1 MADGGNGGG
10 GAQLADRGWIDVQKK
25 TFRNWVN
32 EKLKDT
38 PCKVEVLEKDFSD
51 GITLIK
57 LLEALSKKKMHKRH
71 NAKPRLDIQKRENV
85 DIALEFMKKIE
96 KIRLE
101 NIGVTDIFEHNLKLN
116 LGLVWALI
124 IRYQIATGESG
135 AIESKAVK
143 AKRATAEKLLLG
155 WMKSALPNNGVRN
168 LTTSWNDGVNLS
180 ALVDYCQPGLI
191 PDHASLDP
199 ERRLENV
206 QRAMELAEEH
216 LQIPQLMHPE
226 DLAVDKPDKLSTMT
240 YLSQFCC
247 PNSVGERTLLEFVRK
262 KLPKQNITNFTTD
275 WVDGRVLGALTD
287 CVSGGA
293 YPEYEQM
300 KPDQELENCTS
311 AMTTA
316 EKLLQISMTCD
327 AEQFANP
334 DLDPMTRTTYL
345 QQFRHAQAV
354 ASPAQK
360 LVASGPGIT
369 GDSAGKETNFI
380 VRGRIPEWAALSC
393 TVTKADGS
401 DVPTKHHTTSAK
413 AMSYQYTPEVGG
425 RYRVEVK
432 LNDEHI
438 KGSPFNVQHQAPS
451 DADKCTVT
459 GEGMEKGRVG
469 EKLAFSV
476 NCADGGP
483 GELEVE
489 VDSPSGSYVPVDT
502 RESSPRNFDVWFT
515 PAEPGP
521 HSINIR
527 WGGNHVARSPFTTQI
542 TDPKKCSASGAGLNM
557 AKLNTPV
564 SFAVK
569 TDKAGQGDLDVRVTA
584 PNGGEVPIETREEG
598 RGNYTCTW
606 VPGNEGMHKI
616 DILYG
621 GAPISGSPFTAE
633 CLSPADSSKCTI
645 LNAPTGRLRAGQS
658 YNFDVDTLKAGA
670 GDLSGSFTG
679 PSGVKEKCEI
689 FAKSGRVYSVKF
701 RPMEVGPVDVEVLY
715 DGVPIPESP
724 ARFSANDPSKCK
736 VNAAA
741 LASGSYR
748 TKQPIDFRV
757 AAHFAGGGE
766 LTASC
771 KGSKGS
777 DELEVRDQGDQTYL
791 VHYIPKTAG
800 PHAIDIHFDG
810 EQIPDVPIRI
820 HVDSGSDADSV
831 IVAQP
836 APGRLGKYVVD
847 IPYIYKVNTTGAGDA
862 ELTASSYG
870 ARTGIKPDVIVI
882 NEGSSRHNVTL
893 RASEAD
899 EYLVSIMW
907 GEEHVPGSPFK
918 LPIDEKPRAERVRCT
933 SPDFT
938 VNSTAPVSVTADT
951 ELAGA
956 GELTAICV
964 GKKVGA
970 VATKVVKTEPDKYS
984 VSFTPIQI
992 DDYSLS
998 VLWSGENVNKSPFR
1012 VNLLP
1017 PDVTKL
1023 AIDGP
1028 HVPDNI
1034 LEPTR
1039 LFIDTTG
1046 AGNGKL
1052 SGSVEGN
1059 LHGFSDVQIQEIE
1072 PNKFDVSFVPPGPD
1086 FYKFDVKWGGHT
1098 IPGAPFEIN
1107 LNPPRAEE
1115 VVIVEPPT
1123 AMLEAGQAIGI
1134 CFDTSLAGRGELTA
1148 KTTGQQVGEIQTKV
1162 SQRSKDK
1169 YDVRFAPPEPDI
1181 FNVDVLWAGQHVKGS
1196 PFTINLLPVDP
1207 SKIKVI
1213 GPNQLQGNDGPVE
1226 LIIKTGQAGKGKVT
1240 AACIGKQVGDVTVTI
1255 SETAKDIYQLT
1266 FVPPQGD
1273 IYTFAVQ
1280 YGGQKI
1286 PGSPFTIN
1294 TLPPNASAVK
1304 VIEPE
1309 SIELRQ
1315 PMTYIVDT
1323 QYAGNGKL
1331 TATCRGEKYGA
1342 IEVKPTKKG
1351 KGVYEVSFAAHNP
1364 DVYKLIIKWSKENV
1378 PRSPFK
1384 IDLRNPMASKVKVGE
1399 LHIPDEA
1406 GTGEHVW
1413 VDVDTSD
1420 AGHGKIRGEAVGEK
1434 VGAIDCEVETM
1445 RRGKKYRVRF
1455 PPSQADKYKFSIYYG
1470 DSIVPSTPFN
1480 INLVPPQPDEVEL
1493 LDTSIPDQAG
1503 GPVTLVFDTR
1513 NAGQGTLSAKATGDL
1528 IGVVDTAVTEISPDK
1543 FQVSFIP
1550 KEYDTFN
1557 VNVQWAG
1564 LPVKGSPFLVDTR
1577 PQIFPHNV
1585 ECGQLAYTSTGK
1597 PVTLTADTS
1606 RAGKGKLTAQV
1617 SGVVS
1622 GSVPVHVSSTSSTT
1636 HSIQFVP
1643 KREDEYSLKVFFVG
1657 QQVPGSPF
1665 KVDFRPKG
1673 PVTEGMVVAPL
1684 IPVEECIMVPTQ
1696 DLHSAPPQE
1705 IKRPQPEELTQFIGE
1720 PLSVNITVEDKGQQ
1734 GAPLLATAIGD
1745 KTGKAPVSISK
1756 NPDGSRDVFFNP
1768 DKPDR
1773 YKIDVLLGDFPVPN
1787 TPIVV
1792 NYVSR
1797 SDPSKCVIFGLQDI
1811 PLVPQVGEPI
1821 KFGVDSTQ
1829 AGEGKLSVTADG
1841 PSADDTPSK
1850 LDVQTSEKEPGIWH
1864 ISYTPSAKGCHRIH
1878 MQWSKERIPGS
1889 PLSFDVGMIGDV
1901 QTYPWGSPVAM
1912 DINADCRTGDLESYA
1927 IQVSNGAR
1935 HKVKVNKL
1943 QKGKFKLSF
1952 QPQDP
1957 GIYEIHVLLKKKEIP
1972 GSPYRIRYNSP
1983 PKPETVKV
1991 LGLPKRAFVG
2001 EPFQFTVDARQAGSG
2016 DLVFR
2021 GSGPEALNESDLSV
2035 VDNKDGT
2042 FTAEYVPNAV
2052 GEHFFQIL
2060 WAETAIPGTPF
2071 CVLAQDR
2078 APEIENPLEGYPAL
2092 NVVELEQLVPIR
2104 VVGVGKLP
2112 SKEFL
2117 LAGCMGNKTGEA
2129 EVSVEQRKDGSS
2141 VVLFT
2146 PALPDNY
2153 ILNVK
2158 MNREHIKGSPF
2169 TIKAVERGSLAAD
2182 FVHPDGI
2189 CHSDVESERPVVL
2202 LLPLNAPNSSEIYAT
2217 TEGPRG
2223 LCETS
2228 VGKSCDGLQGVKFI
2242 PEAPGDY
2249 LMTVRKDEEDV
2260 SGSPFK
2266 ITAYSSQPDASK
2278 VYILE
2283 EDLKLFKKAIPFGK
2297 PAKFRIQTAE
2307 AGPGTLNITSR
2318 GPGKAEVKVFD
2329 NKDGTYSCEFL
2340 PSVAGKYFLDILW
2353 NDLHIKGSPY
2363 MLVFKS
2369 KKSRLI
2375 TGLNLEDE
2383 SFRIGVAHRFKL
2395 HCDEVGEGL
2404 LELFCRPQSAAK
2416 IRLIP
2421 IAIANSYQCEIVP
2434 QEIGNHEVSVTYNGK
2449 HILGSPFNVVF
2460 EMRGDASK
2468 VRMVESSVENLHGT
2482 GDAVTFCISTEG
2494 AGNGKLTASVENSI
2508 TKDVA
2513 PVTLTQTEDQ
2523 RFNVEFFPGD
2533 GAEYLLTIKYDE
2545 VHITGSPFKLVFGP
2559 PPTDAN
2565 QVTAQGDGLVSCIIG
2580 KWAKFRVNTEHAGEG
2595 RLAVRVRGVGE
2606 DVTCNVSQDPQNELE
2621 YEVAYSAKK
2630 EGDYFVTVEWAE
2642 QEIPGSPFMVHCYH
2656 PSDPSIFSIE
2666 NPQTET
2672 MLGEPLKFMVHSGG
2686 IPDSGELTVTAQ
2698 SSQNKNM
2705 KGEAVRQLSGDY
2717 LCSLNVA
2724 DPGRY
2729 MVHVRWNGN
2738 HIRGSPFKAK
2748 FLVPPKPQNVK
2759 AHGPGLEDGYVG
2771 QEGNFMVETG
2781 DGGAGT
2787 LAVRVHGPKGAF
2799 KINMRRH
2806 PDNERTILVRYDPT
2820 YPGAYKVDITWS
2832 EIHVPGS
2839 PFTVNI
2845 RPQNEKRY

>member
-1 MADGGNGGG
+1 MYVLPPMQNFLNIMSGNSNCNLTRVHFLCIFSIVITLYVC
-10 GAQLADRGWIDVQKK
+10 ANYSTVISPFQCPMCNYCNDVQ
-25 TFRNWVN
+25 
-32 EKLKDT
+32 
-38 PCKVEVLEKDFSD
+38 SY
-51 GITLIK
+51 I
-57 LLEALSKKKMHKRH
+57 LSS
-71 NAKPRLDIQKRENV
+71 
-85 DIALEFMKKIE
+85 
-96 KIRLE
+96 
-101 NIGVTDIFEHNLKLN
+101 GVTDIFEHNLKLN

-124 IRYQIATGESG
+124 MRYQIATAEPGS
-135 AIESKAVK
+135 IESKAVK
-143 AKRATAEKLLLG
+143 AKRVTAEKLLLG
-155 WMKSALPNNGVRN
+155 WMKTALPNSHVSN
-168 LTTSWNDGVNLS
+168 LTTNWNDGVNLS

-191 PDHASLDP
+191 PNHASLNP
-199 ERRLENV
+199 ENRLENV
-206 QRAMELAEEH
+206 KRAMELAEQH

-226 DLAVDKPDKLSTMT
+226 DLAVDKPDKLSSMT

-247 PNSVGERTLLEFVRK
+247 PNSVGERGLLEFIRQ

-275 WVDGRVLGALTD
+275 WVDGRLLGALTD

-300 KPDQELENCTS
+300 KPDQELENCTN

-316 EKLLQISMTCD
+316 ESVLGIKTTCD
-327 AEQFANP
+327 AEQFSNP

-345 QQFRHAQAV
+345 QQFRHAKAV

-360 LVASGPGIT
+360 LVATGPGIT
-369 GDSAGKETNFI
+369 GDSAGKETSFI
-380 VRGRIPEWAALSC
+380 VRGRIPEWATLSC
-393 TVTKADGS
+393 KVTKQGNEA

-413 AMSYQYTPEVGG
+413 AMSYQYTPEEGG
-425 RYRVEVK
+425 KYRVEVK

-451 DADKCTVT
+451 DADRCTVD
-459 GEGMEKGRVG
+459 GVGMDKGRVG
-469 EKLAFSV
+469 EKVSFSV

-489 VDSPSGSYVPVDT
+489 VNSPSGSYVPVDT
-502 RESSPRNFDVWFT
+502 QESSPRNYNVWFT
-515 PAEPGP
+515 PKEPGP
-521 HSINIR
+521 HNINIR
-527 WGGNHVARSPFTTQI
+527 WGGNHVAGSPFTTQI

-557 AKLNTPV
+557 AKINTPV
-564 SFAVK
+564 TFAVK
-569 TDKAGQGDLDVRVTA
+569 TDKAGQGDLDLKVSA
-584 PNGGEVPIETREEG
+584 PNGESIPIDTKEEV

-606 VPGNEGMHKI
+606 VPKVEGMHKI

-621 GAPISGSPFTAE
+621 GAPISGSPFMAE
-633 CLSPADSSKCTI
+633 CLAPADASKCTV
-645 LNAPTGRLRAGQS
+645 LNAPTGLLRAGKS
-658 YNFDVDTLKAGA
+658 YSFDVDTSKAGA
-670 GDLSGSFTG
+670 GDLSGSFMG
-679 PSGVKEKCEI
+679 PSDVKEKCDVV
-689 FAKSGRVYSVKF
+689 ARSGRVYAVNFK
-701 RPMEVGPVDVEVLY
+701 PMEVGQLDVEVLY
-715 DGVPIPESP
+715 DGVAIPESP
-724 ARFSANDPSKCK
+724 VQFSANDPSKCK

-741 LASGSYR
+741 LASGTYR

-757 AAHFAGGGE
+757 AAHFAGEGN

-771 KGSKGS
+771 KGAKGS
-777 DELEVRDQGDQTYL
+777 EELEVRDQGDRTYL

-800 PHAIDIHFDG
+800 PHAIDLLFDG
-810 EQIPDVPIRI
+810 EQIPDVPVRI
-820 HVDSGSDADSV
+820 HVESGSDADSV

-836 APGRLGKYVVD
+836 APGRLGKYVVGN
-847 IPYIYKVNTTGAGDA
+847 PYVYKVNTKGAGDA

-870 ARTGIKPDVIVI
+870 VRTGIKPDVIVI
-882 NEGSSRHNVTL
+882 GEGSSRHNVTL
-893 RASEAD
+893 RATEAD
-899 EYLVSIMW
+899 EYYVSIMW

-938 VNSTAPVSVTADT
+938 VNSTAPISLIADT

-970 VATKVVKTEPDKYS
+970 VATKIAKTEPDKYS
-984 VSFTPIQI
+984 VSFTPVQI

-1012 VNLLP
+1012 INLLP
-1017 PDVTKL
+1017 PDITKL
-1023 AIDGP
+1023 VIDGP
-1028 HVPDNI
+1028 HVPEDI
-1034 LEPTR
+1034 LEATK
-1039 LFIDTTG
+1039 LYVDTTG

-1052 SGSVEGN
+1052 TGTVKGN
-1059 LHGFSDVQIQEIE
+1059 LHGFSDVQIKEIE
-1072 PNKFDVSFVPPGPD
+1072 PNKFEVSFVPPGPD
-1086 FYKFDVKWGGHT
+1086 YYKLDVKWGDQS
-1098 IPGAPFEIN
+1098 IPGAPFNIN
-1107 LNPPRAEE
+1107 LNPARAEE
-1115 VVIVEPPT
+1115 VIIAEPPT

-1148 KTTGQQVGEIQTKV
+1148 TTTGQRIGQIQTKV

-1213 GPNQLQGNDGPVE
+1213 GPNQVQGNDGPVE
-1226 LIIKTGQAGKGKVT
+1226 LIIKTAQAGKGKVT
-1240 AACIGKQVGDVTVTI
+1240 AAAIGKQVGDVPVTI
-1255 SETAKDIYQLT
+1255 SETAKDVYQLT
-1266 FVPPQGD
+1266 FVPPGGD

-1309 SIELRQ
+1309 NIELKQ

-1331 TATCRGEKYGA
+1331 TSTCRGEKYGA

-1351 KGVYEVSFAAHNP
+1351 KGIYEVSFAAHNP

-1384 IDLRNPMASKVKVGE
+1384 IDLRSPIASKVKVGE

-1413 VDVDTSD
+1413 VDIDTSD
-1420 AGHGKIRGEAVGEK
+1420 AGHGKVRGEAVGEN
-1434 VGAIDCEVETM
+1434 VGAIDCEVETI
-1445 RRGKKYRVRF
+1445 RRGKRYRVRF

-1470 DSIVPSTPFN
+1470 DGIVPSTPFD
-1480 INLVPPQPDEVEL
+1480 INLIPPQPDEVAL
-1493 LDTSIPDQAG
+1493 LDTSIPEHTG
-1503 GPVTLVFDTR
+1503 SPVTMLFDTR
-1513 NAGQGTLSAKATGDL
+1513 NAGQGTMTAKANGDL
-1528 IGVVDTAVTEISPDK
+1528 IGPMDTTVSQISQDRY
-1543 FQVSFIP
+1543 QVSFIP
-1550 KEYDTFN
+1550 KDYDNIN
-1557 VNVQWAG
+1557 VDVMWAG

-1577 PQIFPHNV
+1577 PQIFPQNV
-1585 ECGQLAYTSTGK
+1585 ECDQLVYTTAGK
-1597 PVTLTADTS
+1597 PVNLAVDTS
-1606 RAGKGKLTAQV
+1606 KAGKGKLTAQV
-1617 SGVVS
+1617 NGLKS
-1622 GSVPVHVSSTSSTT
+1622 GSVPVHISTTSPTT

-1643 KREDEYSLKVFFVG
+1643 KREDEYTLNVFFAG
-1657 QQVPGSPF
+1657 QQVPKSPF

-1673 PVTEGMVVAPL
+1673 PVNEGMVLAPQQ
-1684 IPVEECIMVPTQ
+1684 PVEECIFVPV
-1696 DLHSAPPQE
+1696 LPLNNAPPPE
-1705 IKRPQPEELTQFIGE
+1705 VRKPKPQELTQFIGE
-1720 PLSVNITVEDKGQQ
+1720 PLSLNIAAEDKDQRN
-1734 GAPLLATAIGD
+1734 APLLATAVGD
-1745 KTGKAPVSISK
+1745 KTGKVPVSISK
-1756 NPDGSRDVFFNP
+1756 NPDGSRDVYFNP
-1768 DKPDR
+1768 EKPDR
-1773 YKIDVLLGDFPVPN
+1773 YKIDVLLGELPVPN
-1787 TPIVV
+1787 TPIIV

-1797 SDPSKCVIFGLQDI
+1797 SDPSKCFVFGLQDI

-1821 KFGVDSTQ
+1821 KFGVDTTQ
-1829 AGEGKLSVTADG
+1829 AGDGKLSVTADG
-1841 PSADDTPSK
+1841 PSADETPSK
-1850 LDVQTSEKEPGIWH
+1850 LDVQTSEKDPRICH
-1864 ISYTPSAKGCHRIH
+1864 ITYIPTAKGAHRVHI
-1878 MQWSKERIPGS
+1878 QWAKQRIPGS
-1889 PLSFDVGMIGDV
+1889 PLSFDVGTIGDI
-1901 QTYPWGSPVAM
+1901 QTYPWGKPVEM
-1912 DINADCRTGDLESYA
+1912 DINADCKTSDLESYA
-1927 IQVSNGAR
+1927 IQESNNTK

-1952 QPQDP
+1952 QPKDP

-1983 PKPETVKV
+1983 PKPEAVRV
-1991 LGLPKRAFVG
+1991 LDLPKRAFVG
-2001 EPFQFTVDARQAGSG
+2001 EPFKFTVDARKAGSG

-2021 GSGPEALNESDLSV
+2021 GAGPEALQESDLDV
-2035 VDNKDGT
+2035 TDNKDGT
-2042 FTAEYVPNAV
+2042 YTAEYTPNAV
-2052 GEHFFQIL
+2052 GEHLFQIL
-2060 WAETAIPGTPF
+2060 WADKEIPGTPF
-2071 CVLAQDR
+2071 SVIARDR
-2078 APEIENPLEGYPAL
+2078 TPEIENPLEGYPAVNL
-2092 NVVELEQLVPIR
+2092 VEIEQQVPIR

-2112 SKEFL
+2112 SKDFL
-2117 LAGCMGNKTGEA
+2117 MAGCMGNKTGEA
-2129 EVSVEQRKDGSS
+2129 EVTVEQRKDGSS

-2158 MNREHIKGSPF
+2158 MSKEHIKGSPF
-2169 TIKAVERGSLAAD
+2169 TIKAVEKHTLAAD
-2182 FVHPDGI
+2182 FIHPDGI

-2202 LLPLNAPNSSEIYAT
+2202 LVPLNSNTPPEIDT
-2217 TEGPRG
+2217 FTQGPRG
-2223 LCETS
+2223 LCDTN
-2228 VGKSCDGLQGVKFI
+2228 VGTACEGVYGVKFI

-2249 LMTVRKDEEDV
+2249 LMNVRKDDEEIAE
-2260 SGSPFK
+2260 SPFK

-2283 EDLKLFKKAIPFGK
+2283 EDLKLFKKAIPFPK
-2297 PAKFRIQTAE
+2297 AAKFRIQTAE

-2329 NKDGTYSCEFL
+2329 NKDGTYSCEFV

-2369 KKSRLI
+2369 KKSRVI

-2404 LELFCRPQSAAK
+2404 LELICRPQSAAK

-2421 IAIANSYQCEIVP
+2421 IATANSYQCEIVP
-2434 QEIGNHEVSVTYNGK
+2434 QQVGNHEVSVTYNGK

-2468 VRMVESSVENLHGT
+2468 VRMVESSVENLQGT

-2494 AGNGKLTASVENSI
+2494 SGNGKLTATVENSF
-2508 TKDVA
+2508 TKEFV
-2513 PVTLTQTEDQ
+2513 PVTLNQIEDQ
-2523 RFNVEFFPGD
+2523 RFNIEFFPGD
-2533 GAEYLLTIKYDE
+2533 GAEYLLTVKYDE
-2545 VHITGSPFKLVFGP
+2545 QNITGSPFKLVFGP

-2565 QVTAQGDGLVSCIIG
+2565 QVTALGDGLVSCIIN
-2580 KWAKFRVNTEHAGEG
+2580 KWAKFHVNTEHAGEG
-2595 RLAVRVRGVGE
+2595 KLMVRVRGVGE
-2606 DVTCNVSQDPQNELE
+2606 DVNCNVSQDPQNEFN
-2621 YEVAYSAKK
+2621 YEVMYNAKR
-2630 EGDYFVTVEWAE
+2630 EGDYFVTIEWSGR
-2642 QEIPGSPFMVHCYH
+2642 EIPGSPFMVHCYH

-2666 NPQTET
+2666 NAPSET
-2672 MLGEPLKFMVHSGG
+2672 VLGEPLKFMVHSEGV
-2686 IPDSGELTVTAQ
+2686 PDSGELSITAQ
-2698 SSQNKNM
+2698 STRNKNL
-2705 KGEAVRQLSGDY
+2705 KGEANRQLNGDY
-2717 LCSLNVA
+2717 LCSVNVA
-2724 DPGRY
+2724 DDGKY
-2729 MVHVRWNGN
+2729 MIHVRWNGN
-2738 HIRGSPFKAK
+2738 HVKGSPFKAK
-2748 FLVPPKPQNVK
+2748 FLMPPKPQNVR
-2759 AHGPGLEDGYVG
+2759 AHGPGLEDMYVG
-2771 QEGNFMVETG
+2771 QEGNFMVETSE
-2781 DGGAGT
+2781 GGAGT

-2806 PDNERTILVRYDPT
+2806 PENERTILVRYDPNH
-2820 YPGAYKVDITWS
+2820 PGPYTVDITWS
-2832 EIHVPGS
+2832 DIHVPGS
-2839 PFTVNI
+2839 PFTVNV
-2845 RPQNEKRY
+2845 RPQKESELRKLKGRVGDGIDVNRNIRWV